1 MQNLSAF
8 VFKQLVCAGTCTTS
22 CADVFVCF
30 SAGGTGAG
38 GRARWKYT
46 GAVEAH
52 TCMRAGVPRSS
63 VLVPHC
69 LVEIGIEGRITVD
82 TTCSN
87 IFHSIKEHSRIKKA
101 LTQGGV
107 IFEAILP
114 QTRQVSN
121 DKRIFIVGSV
131 LFVVEVRIVGLADG
145 NASGNRTFP
154 PAFIL

>member
-1 MQNLSAF
+1 
-8 VFKQLVCAGTCTTS
+8 
-22 CADVFVCF
+22 
-30 SAGGTGAG
+30 
-38 GRARWKYT
+38 
-46 GAVEAH
+46 
-52 TCMRAGVPRSS
+52 MRVGVPRSS

-82 TTCSN
+82 KTCSN

>member
-1 MQNLSAF
+1 M
-8 VFKQLVCAGTCTTS
+8 TTS
-22 CADVFVCF
+22 CGDLRELVCF
-30 SAGGTGAG
+30 SADGTGAG
-38 GRARWKYT
+38 VPAHVRTGIHLPVRTCAGDAGART
-46 GAVEAH
+46 RIRV
-52 TCMRAGVPRSS
+52 GVPRSN

-69 LVEIGIEGRITVD
+69 IVEIGIEGRITVD
-82 TTCSN
+82 KTCSN

>member
-1 MQNLSAF
+1 
-8 VFKQLVCAGTCTTS
+8 
-22 CADVFVCF
+22 
-30 SAGGTGAG
+30 
-38 GRARWKYT
+38 
-46 GAVEAH
+46 
-52 TCMRAGVPRSS
+52 MRVGVPRSS